1 MLPSSST
8 FPIRELSPLLLP
20 SILQMTDMGGSPS
33 QSLSLEQV
41 NGIVALD
48 TVGVEDRMVLVDED
62 LAVELDQIAAL
73 VAGRRSS
80 S

>member
-1 MLPSSST
+1 
-8 FPIRELSPLLLP
+8 
-20 SILQMTDMGGSPS
+20 MTDMGGSPS

-48 TVGVEDRMVLVDED
+48 TVNVENRMVLVDED

-80 S
+80 SSSSSLDEALGLI

>member
-1 MLPSSST
+1 
-8 FPIRELSPLLLP
+8 
-20 SILQMTDMGGSPS
+20 MTDMGGSPS

-48 TVGVEDRMVLVDED
+48 TVNVENHMVLVDED

-80 S
+80 SSSSLDEALGLI